1 MPGFQSRLG
10 ILHCDDVPLD
20 AIARDAGTPVHVYSG
35 ALIAARYRELDAAFG
50 GYRHRLHYAIKANAT
65 LAVVGRLRELGASAD
80 ANSGGEI
87 DVALRA
93 GFAPGDIVFT
103 GVGKTRAELERA
115 IVLGVRAINAES
127 PGEVERIA
135 ALAAAQGA
143 RARIAVRINPDVDAG
158 SHPHISTG
166 RAVNKFGLAPDDAR
180 ALIRGAARQP
190 ALEVV
195 GLHVHIGSQV
205 TSPGPVARAVSAV
218 VALAGDLRADGI
230 ALEHLDVG
238 GGLGIAY
245 APGQPVM
252 ATSDYASAI
261 LDVVRP
267 TGLMLL
273 LEPGRWIVGPAGVL
287 VTEVVDLKRGPD
299 DGWFVIVDGGMTDL
313 LRPALYGAHHEIEP
327 VAPRPGPPI
336 VSHVVGP
343 VCETSDTF
351 SGGRPMPPVAVGDLL
366 AIRDTGAYGAVM
378 ASNYNRRPMAAE
390 VLVDADRWRV
400 VRRRQTVDEM
410 LQWDAE
416 C

>member
-50 GYRHRLHYAIKANAT
+50 GYPHRLHYAIKANAT

-218 VALAGDLRADGI
+218 VALAGELRADGI
-230 ALEHLDVG
+230 TLEHLDVG

>member
-50 GYRHRLHYAIKANAT
+50 GYPHRLHYAIKANAT

-230 ALEHLDVG
+230 TLEHLDVG

-252 ATSDYASAI
+252 ATSDYASTI